1 MRSTGIGALSTS
13 IAAPK
18 GSGAGGGKTFSAA
31 ACSRLFRRS
40 PARNLTPLIFVQW
53 NWGHGFE
60 FETISTVTKLPVE
73 LNLQPTV
80 WGLAVY
86 FRDITERR
94 RIESDL
100 RARDA
105 ILTLAERTAGVG
117 VWDLDLETNIVNGTA
132 QFFRIMGLPPET
144 GVASIE
150 TIRKLRHPEDGERAP
165 SRLRGG
171 T

>member
-1 MRSTGIGALSTS
+1 MEL
-13 IAAPK
+13 
-18 GSGAGGGKTFSAA
+18 GK
-31 ACSRLFRRS
+31 RLR
-40 PARNLTPLIFVQW
+40 V
-53 NWGHGFE
+53 
-60 FETISTVTKLPVE
+60 ETISTVTKLPVE

-117 VWDLDLETNIVNGTA
+117 VWDLDLNTNQVRGTA
-132 QFFRIMGLPPET
+132 QFFSVMGLPPET
-144 GVASIE
+144 GVTSIQ
-150 TIRKLRHPEDGERAP
+150 TIRNLRHPEDGEKLLQ
-165 SRLRGG
+165 RLRGG
-171 T
+171 TR